1 MPHGSKCSVWVGG
14 VRINFDSVVRMHPNI
29 RHMLEQQLAAS
40 SSQPSGSRR
49 SPCRVEAKPPSQLT
63 GMRLFVPARQEWLLS
78 EILIALTV
86 LDDRL
91 AAVLR
96 SGDIRLVRSAWVLA
110 QDPHSFRMLH
120 RQALEALEKSGVS
133 PSPLLSP
140 QEAEELLRRG
150 HRGVGVLSQY
160 AR

>member
-1 MPHGSKCSVWVGG
+1 MQQLSGMLH
-14 VRINFDSVVRMHPNI
+14 SVV
-29 RHMLEQQLAAS
+29 L
-40 SSQPSGSRR
+40 
-49 SPCRVEAKPPSQLT
+49 
-63 GMRLFVPARQEWLLS
+63 PARQESPLSS
-78 EILIALTV
+78 EICAALTS

-96 SGDIRLVRSAWVLA
+96 SGDIRLARSAWVLA
-110 QDPHSFRMLH
+110 QDPHSFRMPH

-150 HRGVGVLSQY
+150 HRGAGVLSQY